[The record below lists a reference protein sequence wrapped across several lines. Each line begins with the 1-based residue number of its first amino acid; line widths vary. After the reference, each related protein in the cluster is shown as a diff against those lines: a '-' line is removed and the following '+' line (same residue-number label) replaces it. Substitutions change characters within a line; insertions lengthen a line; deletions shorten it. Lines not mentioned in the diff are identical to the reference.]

1 MESLLDWDFDML
13 FCISAVVRLAIQEK
27 TTFLMMFPFLAP
39 GSRRE
44 CNAYE
49 ISYTECRKLLVRF
62 WGVLLKYY
70 FLCLV
75 EINNSALQNTGLTSV
90 FCCFFFS
97 CCTVVLLSESFPDTN
112 LC

>member
-27 TTFLMMFPFLAP
+27 TTFLIMFPFLAP

-90 FCCFFFS
+90 FCCFFS
-97 CCTVVLLSESFPDTN
+97 LAVL
-112 LC
+112 